1 MMNVFSGSGMTFP
14 LTIGQR
20 LIAMVVTFIV
30 ALGTILAFTLTT
42 LHNLES
48 DTVVLDVAGRQ
59 RMMVERY
66 FNETILA
73 SHGIEKDVHATRQIL
88 LNSVDALQ
96 NGGTIMVNL
105 YTEEQRSIPPAP
117 TDQVRDLLTQQRA
130 LLEQFFSTTQ
140 TLLFEA
146 VDHALAPH
154 SFSVLNQQQ
163 GDLLRNTDEVVKL
176 LSAHSPRKT
185 QWLLRSEPI
194 IGLMVIILSV
204 VLARQVTATS
214 RRLEREIEQRKK
226 AEDERNR
233 FFALS
238 PDLFCIAGLD
248 GTFTVCNQAWEKEL
262 GYSTADLYHH
272 SLTEF
277 VYPEDRSSM
286 MHELAVLNQGTPSA
300 QFENRFVGK
309 DGSVKWLLWNVAV
322 SHGEHVMYATARNIN
337 ERKLYEEEL
346 ALRDRSINSATNGIL
361 IADARRP
368 DVPTVYCNAAFEKIT
383 GYAKEEVL
391 GRNCR
396 FLQGRD
402 HDQPGL
408 AVIRHAIRNGTEGK
422 ADLRNY
428 RKDGTVFWNELYVA
442 PVRDAQGTLTHFIGV
457 QMDITQ
463 RKHQEAELARKTE
476 ALARSNAEL
485 QQFAYVASHDLQE
498 PLRMVASY
506 TQLLG
511 KRYKGKLDDDAD
523 EFIEY
528 AVDGA
533 DRMQRLIRDLL
544 EYSRVGS
551 ETMSFQPTDCELV
564 LRQVMRNLSKS
575 ILERQADITHD
586 PLPMIQANPTLLTQV
601 FQNLIGNALKFQG
614 AAPAKIHVGAKP
626 LADGWEFFIRDNGIG
641 VPRDQLDRIFAI
653 FQRLHGRSDYP
664 GTGIGLAICKRIVE
678 KHDGTIWVE
687 SEQGKGST
695 FYFTIKTPRPA

>member
-1 MMNVFSGSGMTFP
+1 MMNVFSRLGLTVP

-20 LIAMVVTFIV
+20 LLAMVVIFMV
-30 ALGTILAFTLTT
+30 ALGIILAFTLTT
-42 LHNLES
+42 VHNLEL
-48 DTVVLDVAGRQ
+48 DAVVLDIAGRQ
-59 RMMVERY
+59 RMMVQRY

-73 SHGIEKDVHATRQIL
+73 SHGIDKDLHATQQVL
-88 LNSVDALQ
+88 LNSVDALH
-96 NGGTIMVNL
+96 NGGAVTVNL
-105 YTEEQRSIPPAP
+105 YTEERRSIPPAP
-117 TDQVRDLLTQQRA
+117 TAQVRDLLRQQRT
-130 LLEQFFSTTQ
+130 LLERFFSATQ
-140 TLLFEA
+140 TLLLDA
-146 VDHALAPH
+146 TDRAPAPE

-163 GDLLRNTDEVVKL
+163 NALLRNADEVVKL
-176 LSAHSPRKT
+176 LSAHSPQKT

-194 IGLMVIILSV
+194 IGLLVIIFSV
-204 VLARQVTATS
+204 VLARQVMATS
-214 RRLEREIEQRKK
+214 RKLEQEIEQRKK

-248 GTFTVCNQAWEKEL
+248 GTVRVCNPAWEQEL
-262 GYSTADLYHH
+262 GYATAELQHH
-272 SLTEF
+272 SLTAF
-277 VYPEDRSSM
+277 VHAEDRPSM
-286 MHELAVLNQGTPSA
+286 LQELAVLRQGPHSA

-322 SHGEHVMYATARNIN
+322 SQGEHVMYATARNIN

-361 IADARRP
+361 ISDARRP
-368 DVPTVYCNAAFEKIT
+368 DMPTVYCNAAFEKIT
-383 GYAKEEVL
+383 GYAKDEVL
-391 GRNCR
+391 GQNCR
-396 FLQGRD
+396 FLQGQD
-402 HDQPGL
+402 HEQPGL
-408 AVIRHAIRNGTEGK
+408 AAIRQALRDGTEAK
-422 ADLRNY
+422 AELRNY
-428 RKDGTVFWNELYVA
+428 RKDGSVFWNEFYVA
-442 PVRDAQGTLTHFIGV
+442 PVRDSRGVLTHFIGV
-457 QMDITQ
+457 QTDITQ
-463 RKHQEAELARKTE
+463 RKHQEAELAQKTE
-476 ALARSNAEL
+476 ALAQSNAEL

-506 TQLLG
+506 AQLLG

-523 EFIEY
+523 EFIGY

-533 DRMQRLIRDLL
+533 ARMQRLIRDLL

-551 ETMSFQPTDCELV
+551 ENTSFEPTECERV
-564 LRQVMRNLSKS
+564 LQQVMKNLAAS
-575 ILERQADITHD
+575 IREHQADITHD

-614 AAPAKIHVGAKP
+614 ASPANIHVGAKP

-641 VPRDQLDRIFAI
+641 IPRDQLDRIFAI
-653 FQRLHGRSDYP
+653 FHRLHSRSDYP

-687 SEQGKGST
+687 SEHGKGST
-695 FYFTIKTPRPA
+695 FYFTIKIPRAA